1 MNFGLVRRYISVV
14 IGIVGSAMLLPAA
27 ASVFYA
33 EYSIAFVFLAGV
45 GVSLGFSALLWA
57 GTRRKP
63 DFISHRD
70 AVLVV
75 AGSWLFASVLG
86 ALPYY
91 LSSTFTSF
99 IDALFESVSGFTTTG
114 SSVMTHIADQSRGI
128 LFWRSLTQWL
138 GGMGLIT
145 LFVSLFPVFGMGSA
159 RMMEAEAPAGQE
171 GEKLHSV
178 MKSAT
183 RRLLTIYV
191 VLTLVQVV
199 FLLVSGLPVFDSINI
214 SFTSIATGGF
224 APTDLSI
231 EDYHNG
237 GAEVVIMVFMFLG
250 GINFSLYYW
259 LVFYGQIKKVFSNA
273 EFRLYALIALA
284 AVVVVNYDLM
294 ANAGMSF
301 AEAARAGIFNTLSI
315 STTTGYSTVDF
326 NAWPSLSKA
335 VLLMLMVVGGSAG
348 STAGGMKVIRLLI
361 LVKHAHKD
369 LLKFFNPA
377 RVLKIKLNGEVL
389 SDKTE
394 RRALELIL
402 LYMVTLVAGIL
413 AMSILGVEIKAA
425 ISSVAS
431 CMASVGPGF
440 GQVGPYGNY
449 ADIPAAGKS
458 ILSFLMLAGRVEIY
472 TLLVL
477 FMPSFWKRF

>member
-1 MNFGLVRRYISVV
+1 MNFVLVRRYISVV
-14 IGIVGSAMLLPAA
+14 TGIVGLAMLLPAVV
-27 ASVFYA
+27 SVLYS
-33 EYSIAFVFLAGV
+33 EHSIAFVFLGCVAA
-45 GVSLGFSALLWA
+45 SLAFSAIMFV
-57 GTRRKP
+57 GTRRQTG
-63 DFISHRD
+63 FISHRD

-75 AGSWLFASVLG
+75 AGSWLFASIIG

-91 LSSTFTSF
+91 FTSTFSSF
-99 IDALFESVSGFTTTG
+99 VDSLFESVSGFTTTG
-114 SSVMTHIADQSRGI
+114 SSVMTHIAGQSRGI

-178 MKSAT
+178 VRSAT

-191 VLTLVQVV
+191 VLTLAQVG
-199 FLLVSGLPVFDSINI
+199 FLMVSGLPVFDSINI

-224 APTDLSI
+224 APTNLSI

-237 GAEVVIMVFMFLG
+237 GAEVVIMIFMFLG

-259 LVFYGQIKKVFSNA
+259 LVFCGQIKKVFSNA
-273 EFRLYALIALA
+273 EFRLYAFIAFT

-301 AEAARAGIFNTLSI
+301 GDAVRTGIFNTLSI

-326 NAWPSLSKA
+326 NTWPSLSKA

-389 SDKTE
+389 SEKTE

-402 LYMVTLVAGIL
+402 LYMVLLVAGTM
-413 AMSILGVEIKAA
+413 AMSALGVEIKAA

-449 ADIPAAGKS
+449 AEIPAAGKS
-458 ILSFLMLAGRVEIY
+458 VLSFLMLAGRVEIY